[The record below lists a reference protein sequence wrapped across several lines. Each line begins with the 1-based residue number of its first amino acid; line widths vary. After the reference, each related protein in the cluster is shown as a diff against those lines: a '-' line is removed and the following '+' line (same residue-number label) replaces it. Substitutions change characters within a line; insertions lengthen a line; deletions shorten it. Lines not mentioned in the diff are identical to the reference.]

1 VENQATDRAYRIGQK
16 QSVFVHKMITLGTLE
31 EKIDQMI
38 EDKHAL
44 ADSIVESDEN
54 WLTEIDNDR
63 FRQLISLNRK
73 AIMEAA

>member
-1 VENQATDRAYRIGQK
+1 AYRIGQK

-38 EDKHAL
+38 EDKRAL
-44 ADSIVESDEN
+44 ADSIVGSDEN
-54 WLTEIDNDR
+54 WLTEMDNNE